1 MLGYPVKLEKSFG
14 PVPGGLHEGVADD
27 ARAISSKNNDAEIRV
42 PNPWRDRKI
51 SRNRFDTLVE
61 VNFLNVAGREYVI
74 HVNQAHE

>member
-27 ARAISSKNNDAEIRV
+27 ARAISSINNDAEISAGESIAR
-42 PNPWRDRKI
+42 
-51 SRNRFDTLVE
+51 SETLRNCFDTLVE

-74 HVNQAHE
+74 HVN